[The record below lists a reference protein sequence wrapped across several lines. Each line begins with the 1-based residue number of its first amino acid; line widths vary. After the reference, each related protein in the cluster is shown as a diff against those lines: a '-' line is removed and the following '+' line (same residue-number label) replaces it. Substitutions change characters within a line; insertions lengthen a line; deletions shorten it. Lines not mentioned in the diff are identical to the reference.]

1 MTETLIHILRIL
13 SLSLCAAGLLVWIFL
28 LRLIKRNGEKTVEEI
43 MPKIRRLTT
52 LFNGFILVNSALF
65 IISFFL

>member
-43 MPKIRRLTT
+43 MPKRIPSLCPVSK
-52 LFNGFILVNSALF
+52 L
-65 IISFFL
+65 